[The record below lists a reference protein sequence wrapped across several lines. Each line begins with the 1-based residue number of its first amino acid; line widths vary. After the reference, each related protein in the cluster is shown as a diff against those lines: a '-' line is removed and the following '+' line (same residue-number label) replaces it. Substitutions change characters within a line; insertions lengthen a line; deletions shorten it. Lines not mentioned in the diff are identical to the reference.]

1 MAPRIRL
8 GQLLVEARIISEE
21 ELLVVLERQK
31 RDGRRLGTLLVEAGL
46 VNETQLTQILS
57 QQLSAPWVS
66 LYHIDFSRQLLN
78 LVPRAVVEQYCLVP
92 IYVRHVR
99 KQGETLYVAMDDP
112 SNEEA
117 LKVVAE
123 AAGLPVRAMI
133 APPSDIRNAIR
144 VYYGG
149 GRATLP
155 SVPPDALRS
164 EARSASGSE
173 PVILPAEAAPP
184 QQAPAPPTED
194 LPVLE
199 ELDLAPDPT
208 PEPPPAREP
217 MPAAPVMSA
226 GPAVPP
232 IRGELHS
239 VPVTFDDEGP
249 EVAVREVPVPAKL
262 DAEEKAKRMARMM
275 ALTFLDG
282 TTVALPRRKSKV
294 AAPADEAPE
303 SGESPPGELL
313 TARDIVA
320 ALRASSHGADASE
333 ILGDN
338 ARWEKMVATLLSLLL
353 RKHLI
358 ADWEF
363 IEELNKI

>member
-1 MAPRIRL
+1 ML
-8 GQLLVEARIISEE
+8 SEE

-78 LVPRAVVEQYCLVP
+78 LVPRAVVEQFCLVP

-149 GRATLP
+149 GRGTLP
-155 SVPPDALRS
+155 SVPPDALRN
-164 EARSASGSE
+164 EARGSSGSE
-173 PVILPAEAAPP
+173 PVILPADAPP
-184 QQAPAPPTED
+184 E
-194 LPVLE
+194 VE
-199 ELDLAPDPT
+199 ELDIAPDPT
-208 PEPPPAREP
+208 PDPPAASLADTPPEEAPPPRQP
-217 MPAAPVMSA
+217 MPAV
-226 GPAVPP
+226 PAM
-232 IRGELHS
+232 RGELHS
-239 VPVTFDDEGP
+239 VPVSFDDEGP

-262 DAEEKAKRMARMM
+262 DADEKAKRMARMM

-282 TTVALPRRKSKV
+282 TTVALPRRKPRGP
-294 AAPADEAPE
+294 APDEPPE
-303 SGESPPGELL
+303 SGEPKELL

-320 ALRASSHGADASE
+320 ALRASAYGADASE

>member
-8 GQLLVEARIISEE
+8 GQLLVEAHIISEE

-31 RDGRRLGTLLVEAGL
+31 RDGRRLGSLLVDAGL

-78 LVPRAVVEQYCLVP
+78 LVPRAVVEQFCLVP

-117 LKVVAE
+117 LKAVSE

-149 GRATLP
+149 RASLP
-155 SVPPDALRS
+155 SVPPDALRN
-164 EARSASGSE
+164 EAAQLQATGSE
-173 PVILPAEAAPP
+173 PVILAAT
-184 QQAPAPPTED
+184 PAPPAED

-208 PEPPPAREP
+208 PEPPPALPVRE
-217 MPAAPVMSA
+217 
-226 GPAVPP
+226 AVPP
-232 IRGELHS
+232 APPIRKELHS

-249 EVAVREVPVPAKL
+249 EVAVREVAVPAKL
-262 DAEEKAKRMARMM
+262 ASEEKAKRMARMM

-282 TTVALPRRKSKV
+282 TTVALPKRKRKDT
-294 AAPADEAPE
+294 PPEAEESPE
-303 SGESPPGELL
+303 SDPRELL

-338 ARWEKMVATLLSLLL
+338 NRWEKMVATLLSLLL

>member
-8 GQLLVEARIISEE
+8 GQLLVEAGILSEE
-21 ELLVVLERQK
+21 ELLVVLQRQK

-46 VNETQLTQILS
+46 VNETQLTQILL

-78 LVPRAVVEQYCLVP
+78 LVPRAIVEQFCLVP

-117 LKVVAE
+117 LKAVGE

-155 SVPPDALRS
+155 SVPPDALRN
-164 EARSASGSE
+164 EARGASGSE
-173 PVILPAEAAPP
+173 PVILPA
-184 QQAPAPPTED
+184 APAEE

-199 ELDLAPDPT
+199 ELDIAPDPT
-208 PEPPPAREP
+208 PQPP
-217 MPAAPVMSA
+217 PAAPVDQP
-226 GPAVPP
+226 PAAARQAIPSVPP
-232 IRGELHS
+232 ARGELHS

-249 EVAVREVPVPAKL
+249 EVAVREVPVATKL

-282 TTVALPRRKSKV
+282 TTMSLPRRKSKV
-294 AAPADEAPE
+294 APTDEPPE
-303 SGESPPGELL
+303 SGDAPGELL

-320 ALRASSHGADASE
+320 ALRASSRGADASE